1 MADMNKALLGLEI
14 HLDPKRRCADCPYY
28 PEWDCGAS
36 GIPCLRAL
44 HRDLLAALK
53 EERYGSRTFI
63 VIDEKTGKEADIERI
78 ARREKWAAGL
88 IYCDMEG
95 WAIEQDGSLLL
106 MDECGNFKY
115 ADRERFRVVWDED
128 E

>member
-1 MADMNKALLGLEI
+1 MADMIKALLGLEI
-14 HLDPKRRCADCPYY
+14 HLDPKRGCTDCPYFSRTDDY
-28 PEWDCGAS
+28 GVP
-36 GIPCLRAL
+36 ILCLPAL

-63 VIDEKTGKEADIERI
+63 VIDKKTGKEADIERI